1 MTLPA
6 ISLNLLIGPTIPVP
20 APKILLEALESIEVT
35 HSDEG
40 RSGFQIVFRLE
51 KGSAG
56 LVEFALSAVPAIQ
69 ISFRVIITV
78 SVGVLPRVLMDGII
92 TDQQV
97 KPATGSEPGSLTIT
111 GEDVSVM
118 MDREEK
124 DVEHPAQPEMAIA
137 LKIIGQ
143 YAKYGLIPIVIP
155 PPSIDIPLPIE
166 RTPVQQATDLAYLQQ
181 MAQRYAY
188 VFYVTPGPAPLTN
201 KAYWGPPIRIGIP
214 QPALSVDMGSATNVA
229 SINFQ
234 YDGLK
239 ATTVSGEVQDRLTNQ
254 RIPVQTFV
262 SLRPPLALMPAL
274 AKTDFVQKRV
284 YRAASG
290 LSAVQAMAQAQ
301 AETEATQDVVTAEGE
316 LDAVRYGHIL
326 EARGLVGL
334 RGAGYS
340 LDGLYYVKKVTHTI
354 TQGSYRQKFTLT
366 REGLGSTVPVVI
378 P

>member
-1 MTLPA
+1 MTFPA

-20 APKILLEALESIEVT
+20 VPKLLLDALESVEVT

-56 LVEFALSAVPAIQ
+56 LVEFALSAVPAIRVG
-69 ISFRVIITV
+69 FRVVIIV
-78 SVGVLPRVLMDGII
+78 SAGPVPRVLMDGII
-92 TDQQV
+92 ADQQI
-97 KPATGSEPGSLTIT
+97 KPAAGGEPGSLTLT

-124 DVEHPAQPEMAIA
+124 DVEHLAQPEMAIA
-137 LKIIGQ
+137 YKIIGQ
-143 YAKYGLIPIVIP
+143 YARYGLIPIVIP
-155 PPSIDIPLPIE
+155 PPSIDVPLPVE
-166 RTPVQQATDLAYLQQ
+166 RVPVQQGTDLAYLQEI
-181 MAQRYAY
+181 AQRYAY

-201 KAYWGPPIRIGIP
+201 KAYWGPPIRIGVP
-214 QPALSVDMGSATNVA
+214 QPALTVDMGSATNVS

-239 ATTVSGEVQDRLTNQ
+239 ATTVSGEVQDRTTNQ
-254 RIPVQTFV
+254 RVPVQTFV

-274 AKTDFVQKRV
+274 AQTDFLQKRI
-284 YRAASG
+284 YRASG
-290 LSAVQAMAQAQ
+290 GLNAVQAASEAQ
-301 AETEATQDVVTAEGE
+301 AETECSQDVLTAEGE

-326 EARGLVGL
+326 QARGLVGL

-340 LDGLYYVKKVTHTI
+340 LDGLYYVKQVTHTI
-354 TQGSYRQKFTLT
+354 SPASYVQKFSLA
-366 REGLGSTVPVVI
+366 REGLGTTVPVVRT
-378 P
+378 

>member
-1 MTLPA
+1 MSLPA

-20 APKILLEALESIEVT
+20 APRVLLDALESIEVT

-51 KGSAG
+51 KGASG
-56 LVEFALSAVPAIQ
+56 LVDFALSAVPAIQ
-69 ISFRVIITV
+69 VSFRVVIVV
-78 SVGVLPRVLMDGII
+78 SAGPVPRVLMDGII
-92 TDQQV
+92 ADQQV
-97 KPATGSEPGSLTIT
+97 KPAAGGEPGSLTLT

-124 DVEHPAQPEMAIA
+124 DVEHPAQPEAVIA

-143 YAKYGLIPIVIP
+143 YAKYGLIPLVIP
-155 PPSIDIPLPIE
+155 PPSLDVPLPIE
-166 RTPVQQATDLAYLQQ
+166 RTPVQQATDLAYLQE

-188 VFYVTPGPAPLTN
+188 VFYVKPGPVPLTN
-201 KAYWGPPIRIGIP
+201 TAYWGPPIRVGVP
-214 QPALSVDMGSATNVA
+214 QPALTVDMGSATNVS

-239 ATTVSGEVQDRLTNQ
+239 ATTVSGEVQDRTTNQ
-254 RIPVQTFV
+254 RLPVQTFV
-262 SLRPPLALMPAL
+262 SLRPPLALMPAI
-274 AKTDFVQKRV
+274 ANTGFMQRRI
-284 YRAASG
+284 YRASG
-290 LSAVQAMAQAQ
+290 GLNTVQAMSEAQ
-301 AETEATQDVVTAEGE
+301 AETEASQDVLTAEGE

-326 EARGLVGL
+326 QARGLVGL

-354 TQGSYRQKFTLT
+354 SPASYTQKFTLA
-366 REGLGSTVPVVI
+366 REGLGTTVPVVI